1 MGFTEVG
8 DHWVPGCTP
17 ALTGRCF
24 DSYSCSLLMPTEGPS
39 IMVDSTQLFSRE
51 IKFALNP

>member
-24 DSYSCSLLMPTEGPS
+24 DSHSHSVFLLTGGPS
-39 IMVDSTQLFSRE
+39 ITVE
-51 IKFALNP
+51 IPQNRSLGKSSLP